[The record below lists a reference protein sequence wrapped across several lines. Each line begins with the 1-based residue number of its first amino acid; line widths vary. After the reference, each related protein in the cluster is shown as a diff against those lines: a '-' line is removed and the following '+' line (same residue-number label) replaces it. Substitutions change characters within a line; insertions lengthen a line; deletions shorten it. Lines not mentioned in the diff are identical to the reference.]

1 MSGGY
6 ELLCRISATTWI
18 SLSLSVSSSGYCCIL
33 LRTYLINGRSCSC
46 GWQELAGKV
55 MSIVAGFFYMLNCNE
70 SCLVTVMYRKFILM
84 FCSSSRE
91 KDNFGLML
99 LRSEKIECIMD
110 MFWS

>member
-1 MSGGY
+1 
-6 ELLCRISATTWI
+6 
-18 SLSLSVSSSGYCCIL
+18 
-33 LRTYLINGRSCSC
+33 
-46 GWQELAGKV
+46 
-55 MSIVAGFFYMLNCNE
+55 MLNCNE